1 VTVTSIMVAPV
12 KGLGLAQADEVE
24 LEHTGVRANRRFY
37 LISDDGRMVNGK
49 VAGPLV
55 QVAAVTDPD
64 GTTLSLRFP
73 DGTVVEGPVELGAA
87 VETSFFGRPVAGRIV
102 GGSFSEALSVF
113 ARRPL
118 ELVRADE
125 PGAGSDRGSDAS
137 VSLVSRG
144 TLDLL
149 AREAG
154 QARIDGRRFRMLF
167 GIDGVDAHAEDAWVG
182 RRVAFGEAVVR
193 LHALVGRCAVT
204 THDPDTGIKDLDT
217 LRILRR
223 YRANVE
229 SEEALPIGVWGSVE
243 QPGPVRLG
251 DPVEPL

>member
-1 VTVTSIMVAPV
+1 MTVTSITIAPV
-12 KGLGLAQADEVE
+12 KGLGLRQVDEVE

-49 VAGPLV
+49 AAGPLV
-55 QVAAVTDPD
+55 QVAATTDPD
-64 GTTLSLRFP
+64 ATALWLGFP
-73 DGTVVEGPVELGAA
+73 DGTVVEGHVELGAA

-102 GGSFSEALSVF
+102 GGAFSEALSSF
-113 ARRPL
+113 AGRTL

-125 PGAGSDRGSDAS
+125 PGAGSDRGGDAS

-154 QARIDGRRFRMLF
+154 QDSIDGRRFRMLF
-167 GIDGVDAHAEDAWVG
+167 EIDGVGAHAEDAWVG
-182 RRVAFGEAVVR
+182 RRVAFGESVVR

-204 THDPDTGIKDLDT
+204 THDPDTGLKDLDT
-217 LRILRR
+217 LRVIRR
-223 YRANVE
+223 YRGDVE

-243 QPGPVRLG
+243 QPGRVRLG

>member
-12 KGLGLAQADEVE
+12 KGLGLAQVDEVE

-49 VAGPLV
+49 VVGPLV
-55 QVAAVTDPD
+55 RVAAVTDPD
-64 GTTLSLRFP
+64 AITLSLRFP
-73 DGTVVEGPVELGAA
+73 DGTVVEGPVELGGA
-87 VETSFFGRPVAGRIV
+87 VETSFFGRPVAGRSV
-102 GGSFSEALSVF
+102 GGSFSEALSAF
-113 ARRPL
+113 AGRPL
-118 ELVRADE
+118 ELVRTDE

-144 TLDLL
+144 TLDRL

-154 QARIDGRRFRMLF
+154 KAAIDGRRFRMLF
-167 GIDGVDAHAEDAWVG
+167 EIDGVAAHAEDAWVG